1 MVTNTRA
8 YPFIPASVQTY
19 GYLCKP
25 LAFNIKTISDVTAG
39 GGPAVMT
46 GSFLASTH
54 RELSVA
60 LVRCQ
65 GAMYRGCADLL
76 ARAAGRE
83 VFMGAE
89 MPCEE

>member
-1 MVTNTRA
+1 
-8 YPFIPASVQTY
+8 
-19 GYLCKP
+19 
-25 LAFNIKTISDVTAG
+25 
-39 GGPAVMT
+39 MT
-46 GSFLASTH
+46 KCSFLASSH

-65 GAMYRGCADLL
+65 GAVYCGRVKLL

-89 MPCEE
+89 MPYEE